1 MFGELDMSLD
11 KAKEIVAIFLKINS
25 DDIHDNTRIDNS
37 VIKSS
42 VLVHRMFS
50 ELKKNGFEINNF
62 SNLKTFGDL
71 EKYLN
76 GQEVD
81 SSSIHNEDS
90 NLKAQSSANT
100 ESLRNIGVDIES
112 SLNLPDAVDFYD
124 EQFYTDN
131 FTRAEIAYCSSKKN
145 PKSCFAG
152 RFAAKEAIIKANKK
166 HINTKFSNLEISVAE
181 NGQPLFEDMSISISH
196 LNLNGMQFSTAVA
209 YHPVSIDTRQ
219 LEIKINQ
226 NTDYIQRLEQ
236 DLKSRNK
243 IYFFILIF
251 LTLILILLISL

>member
-1 MFGELDMSLD
+1 MSLD
-11 KAKEIVAIFLKINS
+11 KAKEIVAIFLKIDS
-25 DDIHDNTRIDNS
+25 DDINVDTRIDNS

-71 EKYLN
+71 EKHLN

-81 SSSIHNEDS
+81 RSSSIHNEDT

-112 SLNLPDAVDFYD
+112 SINLPDAVDFYD

-131 FTRAEIAYCSSKKN
+131 FTRAEIAYCSSRKN

-166 HINTKFSNLEISVAE
+166 HISTKFSDIEISVAE
-181 NGQPLFEDMSISISH
+181 NGQPLFEDMSLSISH
-196 LNLNGMQFSTAVA
+196 LNLDGIQFSTAVA
-209 YHPVSIDTRQ
+209 YRPVSIDTRE
-219 LEIKINQ
+219 LEKKLIQ
-226 NTDYIQRLEQ
+226 NTDHIQRLEE
-236 DLKSRNK
+236 DLKSRNR
-243 IYFFILIF
+243 IYLFLLIF
-251 LTLILILLISL
+251 ITLIIISKISL